1 MEKDPLPLLL
11 FSRRDGIGLFKGA
24 LSIPTSNRLVS
35 PLGKGRDYKAESIVA
50 IKHCFAVVGG
60 EGEKRGEGDSSV
72 LHLISPSVSKI
83 QRPGGWGSSRWENS
97 SKPRNLP
104 FHSCPLL
111 LHTFP
116 LSVPFSHLFYLAGYC
131 AVDGNP
137 CVQGCARV
145 LEDGNVVSVH

>member
-1 MEKDPLPLLL
+1 MGKDPLPLLL

-60 EGEKRGEGDSSV
+60 EGEKRGEGWDSSV

-83 QRPGGWGSSRWENS
+83 QRPGMGI
-97 SKPRNLP
+97 
-104 FHSCPLL
+104 
-111 LHTFP
+111 
-116 LSVPFSHLFYLAGYC
+116 FSLGKF
-131 AVDGNP
+131 
-137 CVQGCARV
+137 
-145 LEDGNVVSVH
+145 LETS